1 MYEQPVC
8 IFIKVCFSLI
18 DNKKSW
24 IFIHSHQCVFNKV
37 ASVYVQFNK
46 NNSAEHSRFKSDKD
60 WTRAQTLF
68 STIKNTYKF
77 GPTPIYHHD
86 HYYYCYFA
94 NTIVIKSET
103 YFKSLDMENSIL
115 NFFSKSHCY
124 LKINFFNRALK
135 YLRNYFFLSFFF
147 SSVQGVPY

>member
-1 MYEQPVC
+1 MC
-8 IFIKVCFSLI
+8 LIKLLLFLCSSI
-18 DNKKSW
+18 KT
-24 IFIHSHQCVFNKV
+24 IM
-37 ASVYVQFNK
+37 
-46 NNSAEHSRFKSDKD
+46 
-60 WTRAQTLF
+60 F
-68 STIKNTYKF
+68 STNIVDLNLTKFEQGRKHASKNTYKF

-94 NTIVIKSET
+94 NTIVIKRET
-103 YFKSLDMENSIL
+103 YFSSLGMENSIL

-124 LKINFFNRALK
+124 LKRNVFSRALK